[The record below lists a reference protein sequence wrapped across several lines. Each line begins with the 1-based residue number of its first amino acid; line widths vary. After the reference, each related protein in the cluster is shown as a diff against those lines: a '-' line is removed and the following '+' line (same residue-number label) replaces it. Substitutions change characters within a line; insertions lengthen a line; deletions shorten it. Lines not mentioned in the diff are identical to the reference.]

1 MNPADFSQF
10 VEITPSA
17 PVSATVHG
25 WRAKCLQRLIRM
37 DLPVPRSRAIPAS
50 VVRAIAAGRSLPEAE
65 LGRLIAEGGGLM
77 GVRPSAM
84 DPEWGGPSTIL
95 NIGLNDACHRQLTER
110 LGAEAADALYRGFV
124 QSYAIHV
131 ARLDP
136 CLLYTSP
143 SPRD

>member
-37 DLPVPRSRAIPAS
+37 NLPVPRSRAIPAS

-65 LGRLIAEGGGLM
+65 LGRLIAEGGL
-77 GVRPSAM
+77 
-84 DPEWGGPSTIL
+84 
-95 NIGLNDACHRQLTER
+95 
-110 LGAEAADALYRGFV
+110 
-124 QSYAIHV
+124 
-131 ARLDP
+131 RLDNAAVSDP
-136 CLLYTSP
+136 QAMVTAETVGDGIKVSIGKKKHRMLRP
-143 SPRD
+143 A